1 MTSFDR
7 DDLPPELSHVERLL
21 RNARPV
27 ADDDSLDRMRPHTK
41 PTPSTPG
48 RTPRRTIA
56 VSLATVFS
64 MVALTGGAAAAMF
77 GGVPLVHKSS
87 KTAPAA
93 MSAKSLV
100 SASSSKAAAPTAALG
115 KLPGAGSLKPA
126 TPSTTV
132 VKKTL
137 GGTQGALA
145 LQSPGSALA
154 TLIPSLFPN
163 AGNFQ
168 YLLKRL
174 VCRILRRLGLNGFA
188 NLLGCPP

>member
-7 DDLPPELSHVERLL
+7 DDLPPELSQVERML

-27 ADDDSLDRMRPHTK
+27 ADDDSLARMHPDTQPAR
-41 PTPSTPG
+41 STPA

-56 VSLATVFS
+56 VSLATVVS

-77 GGVPLVHKSS
+77 GSVPLLHKSS

-93 MSAKSLV
+93 MSAKTLV
-100 SASSSKAAAPTAALG
+100 SASSSRAATPAPALG
-115 KLPGAGSLKPA
+115 KLGTAGTTKKSSGAA
-126 TPSTTV
+126 V
-132 VKKTL
+132 QKTL

-145 LQSPGSALA
+145 LQSPGAALGA
-154 TLIPSLFPN
+154 LIPSLFPN

-168 YLLKRL
+168 YLLKQL